1 MAFVHVAK
9 LMRFF
14 NCFWNRAIPRAAST
28 TFHECKW
35 ILNGFRWSIFHLD
48 KIVRMEIFSDES
60 DSGTWMGWANW
71 PSILDIKMP
80 VASFFRF
87 SKNVSQYTLRIL
99 TLLIFPSSDLFY
111 SICQNSFRSKQP
123 NSRRSVN
130 PPRLYLRN
138 SHKFTPNQTK
148 IEYLFSNQQWTMK
161 WLIPNSRC
169 CTCSNDAI
177 NLSEVQRDW
186 SIKNNK
192 IKRRIEWKS

>member
-60 DSGTWMGWANW
+60 GSGTWMGWANW
-71 PSILDIKMP
+71 PLILYIKMP

-130 PPRLYLRN
+130 PPRLYLYYVIHTIPRQIRQ
-138 SHKFTPNQTK
+138 K
-148 IEYLFSNQQWTMK
+148 SNIYSQISNEQW
-161 WLIPNSRC
+161 
-169 CTCSNDAI
+169 
-177 NLSEVQRDW
+177 
-186 SIKNNK
+186 NNWF
-192 IKRRIEWKS
+192 RILAAARVRMMQ